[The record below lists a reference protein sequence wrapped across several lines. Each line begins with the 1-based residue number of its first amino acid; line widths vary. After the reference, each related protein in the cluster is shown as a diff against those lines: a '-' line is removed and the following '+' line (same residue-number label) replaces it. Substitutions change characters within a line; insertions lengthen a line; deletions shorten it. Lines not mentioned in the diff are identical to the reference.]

1 MASSAETRPRGNG
14 DFAERALPDAKRASR
29 TRDGLGLALAI
40 YFALIVIAS
49 LSGAFG
55 THQIEL
61 GPRFAFWTALI
72 LWNAMKW
79 HLWLALL
86 AKREGWARAIAVGA
100 LVLNLTLPFE
110 TRIALGMAPGQP
122 WGEYL
127 GIYSSAVAISLV
139 SGVACTVAVRYF
151 GPARAAMGEPQ
162 AEPGRETGTP
172 ATAFGVAQGELWAIQ
187 AEDHYVRLLLADGRT
202 PLVGGRFGDA
212 LANVAHI
219 AGSRIHRGCWV
230 ADAAVTGVEREGR
243 GWRIVLPDGTRL
255 AVSASHVGS
264 IRERGWIAR
273 VARLAN

>member
-14 DFAERALPDAKRASR
+14 EFAERALPDAKRVSR

-79 HLWLALL
+79 HLWLSLL
-86 AKREGWARAIAVGA
+86 AKREGWTRAIAIGA
-100 LVLNLTLPFE
+100 FVLNLTLPFE
-110 TRIALGMAPGQP
+110 TRIALGMTPAQP
-122 WGEYL
+122 WGEY
-127 GIYSSAVAISLV
+127 GQIYESAVAISLA
-139 SGVACTVAVRYF
+139 SGIACTVAVRYF
-151 GPARAAMGEPQ
+151 GPARAATSEPP
-162 AEPGRETGTP
+162 AELGSEAGT
-172 ATAFGVAQGELWAIQ
+172 ARIAFGIAQGDLWAIQ
-187 AEDHYVRLLLADGRT
+187 SEDHYVRLLLADGRT
-202 PLVGGRFGDA
+202 PLIAGRFGDA
-212 LANVAHI
+212 LAQVADL

-243 GWRIVLPDGTRL
+243 GWR
-255 AVSASHVGS
+255 
-264 IRERGWIAR
+264 
-273 VARLAN
+273 